1 MNVQTVDYKHE
12 NAKSALATSLRET
25 GFAVLVNHPITP
37 ERINSAYEDWAEFFA
52 SDAKQDWLFDPENQ
66 DGFFP
71 FKSEN
76 AKGASEKDLKEFYHV
91 YSWGRVPDSLNTMTR
106 ALYADLV
113 SLGQELLS
121 WLDAEMPQ
129 DLQDSMTLPLA
140 SMMEG
145 SAQSLL
151 RILHYPPL
159 SGDAAPDAIRAAA
172 HEDINLITLLLAGSR
187 PGLEAQDTDGN
198 WHSVSCDPGMITINN
213 GDMLSLATD
222 GYYPSTTHRV
232 VNPSDGKGPD
242 EGESIANESRYSMP
256 MFLHPR
262 PEAPLKDGFTAD
274 MFLQQRLREI
284 GLK

>member
-1 MNVQTVDYKHE
+1 MNVQTVDYKDK
-12 NAKSALATSLRET
+12 NAQHSLASSLRET
-25 GFAVLVNHPITP
+25 GFAVLVNHPIAP
-37 ERINSAYEDWAEFFA
+37 ERINAAYDAWAEFFA
-52 SDAKQDWLFDPENQ
+52 SDSKQDWLRDPEHQ
-66 DGFFP
+66 DGYFP

-91 YSWGRVPDSLNTMTR
+91 YSWGRVPDQLNNLTR
-106 ALYADLV
+106 TLYADLTA
-113 SLGQELLS
+113 LGQELLG
-121 WLDAEMPQ
+121 WLDAQMPA
-129 DLQDSMTLPLA
+129 DLRQKMTSSLA
-140 SMMEG
+140 SMMDG
-145 SAQSLL
+145 SAQSLF

-159 SGDAAPDAIRAAA
+159 HSDAPSGAIRAAA

-187 PGLEAQDTDGN
+187 PGLEAMDTTGE

-232 VNPSDGKGPD
+232 VNPDDGDGITND
-242 EGESIANESRYSMP
+242 SRYSMP